1 MSKEMI
7 INCSDH
13 ETRIAILENHVISNL
28 YLERG
33 DEKTVAG
40 NIYVGKVIR
49 VLPGMQ
55 AAFVDV
61 GLERAAF
68 LHASDTYH
76 DISEL
81 DFLVNEEGETAER
94 GDGEYDRKWYDRVPE
109 CQIEDLLKEGQ
120 EILIQIAKEPIGT
133 KGARVTTHISLP
145 GRKLVLM
152 PTVKHVGIS
161 RQIRDEG
168 ERKRLKEILERIQ
181 PEEGYGLIARTVSEG
196 KSEPEL
202 KSDVGYLV
210 RLWETIKKKKG
221 KVAIPGLVHKDL
233 GIVLR
238 AIRDFYT
245 EEMER
250 VVIDS
255 REGYQMIQEFME
267 TFLPGV
273 PYHLELYE
281 GDPPL
286 FDAFGM
292 ELDIKRVLNRK
303 VWLKSGGYITI
314 EETEALCAIDVNTGK
329 YVGKRNLEETILS
342 TNLEAVKEIAY
353 QLRVRNIGGIIII
366 DFIDMEIE
374 ENREKVFQALTD
386 EMMKDKN
393 RTNIQKISQLGLI
406 EMTRQ
411 RKGKSLE
418 KLLCEPC
425 PFCEGKGVLKSRAS
439 VCYEIFREIRRRMT
453 GMEKKISV
461 LLNPDVADFLLEDE
475 KGTLETLERELKKTI
490 VIKVMPD
497 FHQEHFEIAAL
508 D

>member
-13 ETRIAILENHVISNL
+13 EIRIAVRDNHVLSSL
-28 YLERG
+28 YIERA
-33 DEKTVAG
+33 DKNALAG

-55 AAFVDV
+55 AAFVDI

-68 LHASDTYH
+68 LHASDTCH

-81 DFLVNEEGETAER
+81 DFLVTEEGEVVER
-94 GDGEYDRKWYDRVPE
+94 EEGDFDRKWYERMAGY
-109 CQIEDLLKEGQ
+109 QIEDLLKEGQ
-120 EILIQIAKEPIGT
+120 EVLIQVAKEPIGT

-152 PTVKHVGIS
+152 PTVKHIGIS
-161 RQIRDEG
+161 RQIRDED
-168 ERKRLKEILERIQ
+168 ERKRLKEILENLQ
-181 PEEGYGLIARTVSEG
+181 PGEGFGLIARTVSEG
-196 KSEPEL
+196 KNEEEL

-210 RLWETIKKKKG
+210 RLWETIRKKRG
-221 KVAIPGLVHKDL
+221 RVGVPGLVHKDI
-233 GIVLR
+233 GITLR
-238 AIRDFYT
+238 AIRDLYT
-245 EEMER
+245 EEMDR
-250 VVIDS
+250 IVIDS
-255 REGYQMIQEFME
+255 REGHQKIVDFME
-267 TFLPGV
+267 TFLPGI
-273 PYHLELYE
+273 PYRLELYE
-281 GDPPL
+281 GEIPL

-292 ELDIKRVLNRK
+292 ELDIKRILNRK

-314 EETEALCAIDVNTGK
+314 EETEALTAIDVNTGK

-366 DFIDMEIE
+366 DFIDMEDE
-374 ENREKVFQALTD
+374 ENREKVFQVLTE
-386 EMMKDKN
+386 EMVKDRN
-393 RTNIQKISQLGLI
+393 RTNIQKISPLGLI

-418 KLLCEPC
+418 KILCEPC
-425 PFCEGKGVLKSRAS
+425 PCCDGRSVLKSRAS
-439 VCYEIFREIRRRMT
+439 VCYEIFREIRRRMP
-453 GMEKKISV
+453 GVEKKLSV

-475 KGTLETLERELKKTI
+475 KGTLEKLEKELKKKI
-490 VIKVMPD
+490 LIKVMPD
-497 FHQEHFEIAAL
+497 FHQEYFEIVAL
-508 D
+508 N